1 MTPTHTPATPRA
13 NAPYVATAITVG
25 ATLGVIATYISLT
38 LITTVFFDN
47 PRIGHVAAILI
58 TLLCGVVWTIK
69 GDAARSH
76 RTPTRDGRNIA
87 SNHVKISDNN
97 NDGDNDSDNGST
109 TPRSPVRPILSK
121 NSLAMM
127 FITLG
132 LLIFSELLFTGFI
145 NQSNTTTLPQEAIE
159 EASQSLELTLPDIGT
174 VLFGAIVVCVLGPVA
189 EEYFFRGGLYA
200 HIRFITPM
208 LGAVILSSVAFAI
221 SHGSII
227 QAITVI
233 PAGILFALSYELTSN
248 IVIPIV
254 LHIVFNTAVSIIDL
268 IDIMIPSEPI
278 FNIIASGVSGM
289 VCLVIASIAAFAG
302 LVSLYA
308 HTEQQKK
315 MHVVDHGTTEHTDTT
330 QQ

>member
-1 MTPTHTPATPRA
+1 MTPTYTPAPQRA
-13 NAPYVATAITVG
+13 NAPYAAIAITIG

-38 LITTVFFDN
+38 LMTTVFFDN

-58 TLLCGVVWTIK
+58 TLLCGIIWTIK
-69 GDAARSH
+69 GDATRS
-76 RTPTRDGRNIA
+76 RLTPTRDGRNIA
-87 SNHVKISDNN
+87 SNHTKIN
-97 NDGDNDSDNGST
+97 DNDNGNT
-109 TPRSPVRPILSK
+109 TPLSPVRPILSK

-289 VCLVIASIAAFAG
+289 VCLTIASIAAFAG

>member
-1 MTPTHTPATPRA
+1 MTPAHTSTAPRA
-13 NAPYVATAITVG
+13 NRPFVATAIAIS
-25 ATLGVIATYISLT
+25 ATLGVIGTYISLT
-38 LITTVFFDN
+38 LATTVFFDN

-58 TLLCGVVWTIK
+58 TLITGVIWTIK
-69 GDAARSH
+69 GNTARAH

-87 SNHVKISDNN
+87 SNRTNTSSNDEDSGSD
-97 NDGDNDSDNGST
+97 DNATS
-109 TPRSPVRPILSK
+109 SPVRPILSK

-289 VCLVIASIAAFAG
+289 VCLAIASIAAFAG

-315 MHVVDHGTTEHTDTT
+315 MHVVDHDTTEHTDTT